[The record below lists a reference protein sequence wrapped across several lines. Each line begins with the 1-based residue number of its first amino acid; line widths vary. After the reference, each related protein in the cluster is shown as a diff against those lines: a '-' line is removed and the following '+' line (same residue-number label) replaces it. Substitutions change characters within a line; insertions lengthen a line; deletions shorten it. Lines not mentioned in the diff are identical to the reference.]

1 MINKSLTSCSNSMK
15 YCLKSPTKIHKEC
28 FLPSFLFVSWPMSGF
43 TVSPKGP
50 RELFLPSMA
59 ISKYQKCYKSN
70 LNGLTV
76 RLVDFGHDFFGLILV
91 VLATFLVSGV
101 QF

>member
-1 MINKSLTSCSNSMK
+1 M
-15 YCLKSPTKIHKEC
+15 PR
-28 FLPSFLFVSWPMSGF
+28 F

-50 RELFLPSMA
+50 RELFLQSMS
-59 ISKYQKCYKSN
+59 ISKSQKCYKSN

-76 RLVDFGHDFFGLILV
+76 RLGDFGYDFFGLILV
-91 VLATFLVSGV
+91 DLAAFMMSRV

>member
-1 MINKSLTSCSNSMK
+1 MGSEVYTVPN
-15 YCLKSPTKIHKEC
+15 
-28 FLPSFLFVSWPMSGF
+28 VSGPRSGF

-70 LNGLTV
+70 LNGLAV
-76 RLVDFGHDFFGLILV
+76 RLGDFGYDLFGLILL
-91 VLATFLVSGV
+91 VLAAFMMSRV

>member
-1 MINKSLTSCSNSMK
+1 MSEVYTVQNVSG
-15 YCLKSPTKIHKEC
+15 PT
-28 FLPSFLFVSWPMSGF
+28 SGF

-50 RELFLPSMA
+50 RELFLQS
-59 ISKYQKCYKSN
+59 ISILKSQKCYKSN

-76 RLVDFGHDFFGLILV
+76 RFGDFGYDFFGLILV
-91 VLATFLVSGV
+91 VLAAFMMSRV

>member
-1 MINKSLTSCSNSMK
+1 MMQQWSFIIPKNDHRFMGSSLCN
-15 YCLKSPTKIHKEC
+15 E
-28 FLPSFLFVSWPMSGF
+28 FVSEVYSVINVSGPTSGF

-50 RELFLPSMA
+50 RELFFPSMS
-59 ISKYQKCYKSN
+59 ISKSQKCYKSN

-91 VLATFLVSGV
+91 VLAAFMMSRV

>member
-1 MINKSLTSCSNSMK
+1 
-15 YCLKSPTKIHKEC
+15 
-28 FLPSFLFVSWPMSGF
+28 MSRF

-50 RELFLPSMA
+50 RELFFPSMT
-59 ISKYQKCYKSN
+59 ISRSQNYYKSN

-91 VLATFLVSGV
+91 VLAAFMLSRV
-101 QF
+101 QS